1 MENFFS
7 SHYYKVY
14 KITDEHLEFV
24 VNKPDDATPLNSDA
38 TFPIGKV
45 RYSSSKSFQSA
56 MAFNGDAKVYVHTN
70 DILGKRTALFGMTRT
85 GKSNTVKKIIEAT
98 EKLSQKAPLKL
109 KSTND
114 SFEEKLKPLTKDDL
128 PKYPVGQIIFDI
140 NGEYANK
147 NLQDGTAIFEKYKDK
162 TLRYSILRKEEA
174 DFKTMKV
181 NFYQDIT
188 TGFEYLLQYLDDEKG
203 DYLTG
208 FKVVSFERPEK
219 DDYSGWRKYNKH
231 KSIYF
236 CCLDKAGF
244 KTNQKIELKISINEE
259 IENILK
265 KEEAEEI
272 LSKVVKTSNA
282 TNLEK
287 LNIQEA
293 YYFWSLMWKN
303 KDGEEFKK
311 NKKNN
316 SGKDWLTEEIRSL
329 LIMLFQKKE
338 SGQIVSGYSKF
349 K

>member
-1 MENFFS
+1 
-7 SHYYKVY
+7 
-14 KITDEHLEFV
+14 
-24 VNKPDDATPLNSDA
+24 
-38 TFPIGKV
+38 
-45 RYSSSKSFQSA
+45 
-56 MAFNGDAKVYVHTN
+56 
-70 DILGKRTALFGMTRT
+70 
-85 GKSNTVKKIIEAT
+85 
-98 EKLSQKAPLKL
+98 
-109 KSTND
+109 
-114 SFEEKLKPLTKDDL
+114 
-128 PKYPVGQIIFDI
+128 
-140 NGEYANK
+140 
-147 NLQDGTAIFEKYKDK
+147 
-162 TLRYSILRKEEA
+162 
-174 DFKTMKV
+174 MKV

-311 NKKNN
+311 K
-316 SGKDWLTEEIRSL
+316 
-329 LIMLFQKKE
+329 QKKI
-338 SGQIVSGYSKF
+338 IVAKIG
-349 K
+349 